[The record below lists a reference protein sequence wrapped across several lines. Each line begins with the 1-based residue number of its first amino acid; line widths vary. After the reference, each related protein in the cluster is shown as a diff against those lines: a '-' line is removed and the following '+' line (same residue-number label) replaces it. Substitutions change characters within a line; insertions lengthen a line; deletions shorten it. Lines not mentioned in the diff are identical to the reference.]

1 MESKLTQLSQ
11 NKPEN
16 AEFLSRDSYNWMKR
30 QIQTLRNPAQI
41 SAGIRAEKHRGV
53 NRNTLGINT
62 KFLLGGLYFFNYNPK
77 LKNDLPYYDIFPLVI
92 PLERYPDGFLGL
104 NLHYLPI
111 QYRYNFLTKLKKF
124 AIYNEQ
130 DEIKRLRVTYDLLN
144 ASRRYKEFRP
154 CIKRYL
160 NSHIRSRIL
169 AVAPQEWDV
178 ALYLPVHQFKK
189 ENAGAVWQ
197 ESVEQIRNS

>member
-1 MESKLTQLSQ
+1 MDSKLTQLAQ

-16 AEFLSRDSYNWMKR
+16 AAFLSRDAFNWMKR

-41 SAGIRAEKHRGV
+41 SAGIRNEKQRGV
-53 NRNTLGINT
+53 NRNTLGIT
-62 KFLLGGLYFFNYNPK
+62 SKFMLGGLYFFNYNPK
-77 LKNDLPYYDIFPLVI
+77 LRNDLPYYDIFPLVI
-92 PLERYPDGFLGL
+92 PIERYSDGFLAL

-111 QYRYNFLTKLKKF
+111 QYRYNFISKLKNF
-124 AIYNEQ
+124 AIYNDQ
-130 DEIKRLRVTYDLLN
+130 DEIKRLRVTYDILT
-144 ASRRYKEFRP
+144 ASRRYREFRP

-169 AVAPQEWDV
+169 AVEPHEWDV

-189 ENAGAVWQ
+189 ENAGTVWQ
-197 ESVEQIRNS
+197 ESVDQIRNS